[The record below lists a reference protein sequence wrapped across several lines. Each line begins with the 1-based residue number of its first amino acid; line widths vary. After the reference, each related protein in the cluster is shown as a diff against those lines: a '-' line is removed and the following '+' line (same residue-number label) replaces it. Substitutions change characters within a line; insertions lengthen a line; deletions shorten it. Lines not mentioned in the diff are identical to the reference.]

1 MTDTKLSAMTENT
14 NPVLEDLL
22 YSVDDP
28 GGTPVERK
36 ITVENVNMGLVLL
49 KTVTEA
55 SAVASIDV
63 EDWYSVDYDEYQI
76 EVLNLLPATDTDILY
91 MRMSTDGGSTY
102 DSGANYGTA
111 VFYIRD
117 GADSNTLGDS
127 SGANEILLSDGLSN
141 TQAQGGVSGSFKFIN
156 PGSTIFY
163 KALNFHLSMI
173 HSTSDYLHNMIGT
186 AKYFSTTAVNA
197 FQFFMSSGN
206 ITGTVRVYGVKK

>member
-1 MTDTKLSAMTENT
+1 
-14 NPVLEDLL
+14 
-22 YSVDDP
+22 
-28 GGTPVERK
+28 
-36 ITVENVNMGLVLL
+36 MGLVLL

>member
-63 EDWYSVDYDEYQI
+63 EDWYSVDYDQYLI
-76 EVLNLLPATDTDILY
+76 EVLNLLPVTDTAQLY

-102 DSGANYGTA
+102 DSGTNYGTA
-111 VFYIRD
+111 AFYIRD
-117 GADSNTLGDS
+117 EANDDSLGDN
-127 SGANEILLSDGLSN
+127 SGAVRIILTYGLSN
-141 TQAQGGVSGSFKFIN
+141 TQAQGGVSGDLKLYN
-156 PGSTIFY
+156 PGSTTFY

-173 HSTSDYLHNMIGT
+173 HDTSDYLYNIIGT
-186 AKYFSTTAVNA
+186 AKYFSTSAVNA